1 PAGSKDGG
9 RASSMPFPSPS
20 SSAIMTPHDAMGVFD
35 MPIYGRVREDKR
47 NHQRKRIHSRF
58 YATPSTGSKKKSKPS
73 SVKLIN

>member
-1 PAGSKDGG
+1 
-9 RASSMPFPSPS
+9 
-20 SSAIMTPHDAMGVFD
+20 MTPHDAMGVFD